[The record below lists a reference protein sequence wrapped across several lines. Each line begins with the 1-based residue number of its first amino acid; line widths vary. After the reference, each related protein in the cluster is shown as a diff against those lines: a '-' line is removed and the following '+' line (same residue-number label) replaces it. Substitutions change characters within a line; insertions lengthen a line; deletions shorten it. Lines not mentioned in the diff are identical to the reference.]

1 MDLYI
6 YIYIYKYIYNGFSLG
21 YYFQILQANIFT
33 DASKAPVRSYINL
46 ILSL

>member
-6 YIYIYKYIYNGFSLG
+6 YIYIYIYNGFSLG

-33 DASKAPVRSYINL
+33 DTTKAPVRLYINL